1 MLYFQKNNIKFYNNK
16 HKLFSQTYNSI
27 IFKFKITFR
36 TFTPRYLHTSANNN
50 NKSEIENS

>member
-27 IFKFKITFR
+27 IFKFKILINIVFHV
-36 TFTPRYLHTSANNN
+36 FTKKNITNYNTN
-50 NKSEIENS
+50 